1 MNKITRKSRQTLE
14 TPVKNLR
21 KLVLMLET
29 YREVFNPPRN
39 QREILKK
46 AEKQAQAVLLKGMN
60 VALNKNT
67 LTPVRGRKR

>member
-67 LTPVRGRKR
+67 LTPVKGKR

>member
-1 MNKITRKSRQTLE
+1 MNKITRKSKQTLE

-39 QREILKK
+39 QREILRK
-46 AEKQAQAVLLKGMN
+46 AEKQAQAILLNKMR
-60 VALNKNT
+60 VTPNKNT
-67 LTPVRGRKR
+67 STPVKGKR